1 MLTLPSLTACLA
13 ALAPTC
19 GPTRLLAVDGYAG
32 SGKTT
37 FAARLAEALGGGA
50 GGGPGGGPG
59 GAAGAP
65 VVHLDDLATHEEF
78 FAWTGRLRTE
88 VLAPLTEGRPVRHRV
103 YDWERARFDA
113 VRELPAAPPFLILE
127 GVGAGRRAVRPY
139 LAALLWM
146 DLDAETARNRG
157 ELRDG
162 PSLADFWQRW
172 TAEQAEHFRV
182 DPSRPFADFL
192 VTGQA
197 GRPIA
202 HAA

>member
-1 MLTLPSLTACLA
+1 MLSLPSLA
-13 ALAPTC
+13 ARLRVLAPSC

-37 FAARLAEALGGGA
+37 FAALLAGELGED
-50 GGGPGGGPG
+50 GP
-59 GAAGAP
+59 AP

-88 VLAPLTEGRPVRHRV
+88 VLAPLAEGRPVRHRV
-103 YDWERARFDA
+103 YDWELARFDET

-139 LAALLWM
+139 LSALLWM
-146 DLDAETARNRG
+146 DLDAETARTRG

-162 PSLADFWQRW
+162 PQLAEFWKQW
-172 TAEQAEHFRV
+172 TKEQSEHFRV
-182 DPSRPFADFL
+182 DPSRGFADFL
-192 VTGQA
+192 VTGST
-197 GRPIA
+197 GRPFA
-202 HAA
+202 DAA

>member
-1 MLTLPSLTACLA
+1 MLTLPSLAARLA
-13 ALAPTC
+13 ALAPSC

-37 FAARLAEALGGGA
+37 FAARLAEALGGGT
-50 GGGPGGGPG
+50 GV
-59 GAAGAP
+59 P

-78 FAWTGRLRTE
+78 FSWTGRLRAE

-103 YDWERARFDA
+103 YDWDRARFDA
-113 VRELPAAPPFLILE
+113 VRELPAAPPFLVLE

-146 DLDAETARNRG
+146 DLDAETARTRG
-157 ELRDG
+157 ERRDG
-162 PSLADFWQRW
+162 PSLADFWRRW
-172 TAEQAEHFRV
+172 TAEQTEHFRV
-182 DPSRPFADFL
+182 DPSRPFANFL

-197 GRPIA
+197 GRPVA
-202 HAA
+202 HAV

>member
-1 MLTLPSLTACLA
+1 MLTLPSLTARLA

-37 FAARLAEALGGGA
+37 FAALLGQALAEASGGGA
-50 GGGPGGGPG
+50 
-59 GAAGAP
+59 AAP

-88 VLAPLTEGRPVRHRV
+88 VLAPLAEGRPVRHRV
-103 YDWERARFDA
+103 YDWDRARFDA

-127 GVGAGRRAVRPY
+127 GVGAGRSAVRPH

-146 DLDAETARNRG
+146 DLDAGTARTRG

-162 PSLADFWQRW
+162 PSLADFWRRW
-172 TAEQAEHFRV
+172 TAEQTEHFRV

-192 VTGQA
+192 VTGRA
-197 GRPIA
+197 GRPVA
-202 HAA
+202 YAA